1 MKKLLSIVLTLV
13 LLTAFAACNKTV
25 EVDENTFSDGDQYEQ
40 IGGELNILNWGEYID
55 PELIELFE
63 QETGVKINYI
73 ELTSNEEMLI
83 KLRSSDSPYDL
94 CFPSDYI
101 IEQMIREDMLQPLD
115 YSKIPNAKNIDPKMI
130 EITNVFDP
138 GNKYSL
144 PYMCGTVGILYNTDM
159 VTEPVNSWGILWDEK
174 YAGQV
179 WMYDSVRDSLGITL
193 KYLGYEM
200 NTRSEEEVAA
210 ARDKL
215 IEQAPIRKGWG
226 TDDLRSTMENG
237 KAAMC
242 VIYSGDA
249 FCSIDACENL
259 AYAVPDEGS
268 NVWFDNVIIPK
279 TAKNLEAAHAF
290 INFLNDGNIA
300 ARNTEY
306 IFYSTP
312 NKAAMDRL
320 DEYFTENETYNPPQ
334 EVLDRCEVFH
344 DLGDFTEVFSKA
356 WSAIKSAN

>member
-1 MKKLLSIVLTLV
+1 MYCPNCGKLFSERDENCQRCGLPLELAKELDSLSKPETLDEETEERFHEIWERGRARYVGIWPFQESPGFFGAIKNCFVKFWSVDTRASRSEAWYWTLFLILLSALYTIPATYMIS
-13 LLTAFAACNKTV
+13 APPMKII
-25 EVDENTFSDGDQYEQ
+25 DG
-40 IGGELNILNWGEYID
+40 
-55 PELIELFE
+55 
-63 QETGVKINYI
+63 
-73 ELTSNEEMLI
+73 
-83 KLRSSDSPYDL
+83 
-94 CFPSDYI
+94 
-101 IEQMIREDMLQPLD
+101 
-115 YSKIPNAKNIDPKMI
+115 
-130 EITNVFDP
+130 
-138 GNKYSL
+138 
-144 PYMCGTVGILYNTDM
+144 
-159 VTEPVNSWGILWDEK
+159 EP
-174 YAGQV
+174 
-179 WMYDSVRDSLGITL
+179 
-193 KYLGYEM
+193 
-200 NTRSEEEVAA
+200 
-210 ARDKL
+210 
-215 IEQAPIRKGWG
+215 
-226 TDDLRSTMENG
+226 MENG